1 MAKTKAAQRRRKR
14 PSPDARAR
22 NTRRELT
29 SVESTMFFPRLRKQA
44 KWMFVFLALAFA
56 AGFVV
61 FNVGSGGGG
70 TGIGDLLLTPQGGGT
85 DAPSAGEAR
94 DRIEDNPNDV
104 QAYRDLATALQSDG
118 DIAGAISALEE
129 YTGRRPK
136 DVEAKLE
143 LARLYVS
150 RGSRL
155 NQQVQIAQLEAP
167 ATLGGSAFAP
177 SSAEPLG
184 QALGQDPITQA
195 IQTRVNDRLND
206 LYGRMQTEYKLA
218 LSVYTDV
225 ARLQPRDETIQFELA
240 QAAEFAGDTEA
251 AIAAYE
257 RFLKLA
263 PEDPNAPAIRDRLKQ
278 LRSPSTAGATG

>member
-1 MAKTKAAQRRRKR
+1 MAKTKAAQRRGKR

-56 AGFVV
+56 IGFVG

-70 TGIGDLLLTPQGGGT
+70 TGIGDLLLTPQGSGT

-94 DRIEDNPNDV
+94 ERIEKNPNDI
-104 QAYRDLATALQSDG
+104 QAYRDLANALALEG
-118 DIAGAISALEE
+118 DNAGAISALEE

-143 LARLYVS
+143 LARLYVA
-150 RGSRL
+150 RGDRL
-155 NQQVQIAQLEAP
+155 SEQAQLAQAEASS
-167 ATLGGSAFAP
+167 ALAGTAFAP
-177 SSAEPLG
+177 PSTNQLG
-184 QALGQDPITQA
+184 QALGQDPITEA
-195 IQTRVNDRLND
+195 VSSRVNERLND
-206 LYGRMQTEYKLA
+206 IFTRMQTEYRLA
-218 LSVYTDV
+218 VSVYADA
-225 ARLQPRDETIQFELA
+225 ARLRARDETLQFELA
-240 QAAEFAGDTEA
+240 RAAESANDTDA

-257 RFLKLA
+257 RFLELA
-263 PEDPNAPAIRDRLKQ
+263 PDDPSAAAVRDRIKQ
-278 LRSPSTAGATG
+278 LRSASAVGATG

>member
-56 AGFVV
+56 VGFVI

-70 TGIGDLLLTPQGGGT
+70 TGIGDLLLSPQGVGS
-85 DAPSAGEAR
+85 DAPSAEESR
-94 DRIEDNPNDV
+94 ERIEDNPNDV
-104 QAYRDLATALQSDG
+104 QAYRDLANALTLEG
-118 DIAGAISALEE
+118 DVAGAISALEE

-136 DVEAKLE
+136 DWEPKVE
-143 LARLYVS
+143 LARLYFS
-150 RGSRL
+150 RGDRLSR
-155 NQQVQIAQLEAP
+155 QAQEAQLAAP
-167 ATLGGSAFAP
+167 AAIPGSLFAP
-177 SSAEPLG
+177 PSKNPLS

-195 IQTRVNDRLND
+195 EQTRVNTRLND
-206 LYGRMQTEYKLA
+206 LFTRMQTEYKLA
-218 LSVYTDV
+218 QSVYTDV
-225 ARLQPRDETIQFELA
+225 ARLRPRDASIQFELA
-240 QAAEFAGDTEA
+240 RAAESANDTEA
-251 AIAAYE
+251 AIAAYK

-263 PEDPNAPAIRDRLKQ
+263 PEDPSAPAVRERIKL
-278 LRSPSTAGATG
+278 LRAPATAGATG